1 MEFYVLLFFFVEVSI
16 LKNIF
21 FLKIVF
27 LKKVYIMLLVLE
39 EFLIVR

>member
-1 MEFYVLLFFFVEVSI
+1 VLLFFFVEVSI